1 MSTVVLCQ
9 EALQNLVRGEKRTG
23 VLSAAAIPRCLQ
35 TKVGVIKTFT
45 GALDRDDWKQ
55 KNPARWNNCFRGLSK
70 VPGPLAKRRE
80 K

>member
-35 TKVGVIKTFT
+35 TNVGVIKTFT
-45 GALDRDDWKQ
+45 RALDRDDWKQ
-55 KNPARWNNCFRGLSK
+55 KKSCKMEQLFQRIK
-70 VPGPLAKRRE
+70 
-80 K
+80 